1 MKTGGILSSMTGFGR
16 QVNET
21 PLGRITVEVRSLNH
35 RFLEIGFKSSRDL
48 LRMDPKVRELVRKKF
63 SRGKVDVFLGIE
75 LKPGEFNIDLERAR
89 ETAEALKPIAEKLGD
104 HVKID
109 HILMASDIIQAR
121 NVDMPESFEAD
132 IAKTVSEAL
141 DLMKE
146 HRLREGKSLK
156 SDLSERVLNLSKII
170 DALDPIVATASQK
183 ARSQIVDFLEGIE
196 MSEVIDHQRLESEV
210 AMMSQRADVSE
221 EMTRLRVHMVELE
234 KDLGAGGVIGRRVDF
249 LIQEIHREINTI
261 GSKAGIAGVSRDVV
275 DFKSELEKI
284 REQVQN
290 IE

>member
-1 MKTGGILSSMTGFGR
+1 MTGFGR

-89 ETAEALKPIAEKLGD
+89 EAAEALKPIAEKLGD

-121 NVDMPESFEAD
+121 DVDMPESFEAD

-146 HRLREGKSLK
+146 HRVREGKSLK
-156 SDLSERVLNLSKII
+156 SDLSERVLNLSKIL

-196 MSEVIDHQRLESEV
+196 MSEVIDPQRLESEV

-234 KDLGAGGVIGRRVDF
+234 KDLDAGGVIGRRIDF